1 MRRVFDFESDLAR
14 AAETVSRGGV
24 IIYPTDTVWG
34 IGCDATDAEA
44 VKRVFAIKHRD
55 DSKALITLM
64 TKEMVDEYLP
74 CLPETC
80 RRELDYDVR
89 PTTVICPHAEGLALN
104 LIASDGSVGVRVP
117 REKFSEA
124 LCQAVG
130 KPIVSTSVNIS
141 GESAPAIF
149 EEIKPRLLEEVDYV
163 VFYRRDDRRKSEA
176 SRIVAFDSEGNLKV
190 LRE

>member
-1 MRRVFDFESDLAR
+1 MRKVVDFESDLAQ
-14 AAETVSRGGV
+14 AVETVCRGGV

-34 IGCDATDAEA
+34 IGCDATDSEA
-44 VKRVFAIKHRD
+44 VKRIFSIKHRD

-74 CLPETC
+74 SIPESC
-80 RRELDYDVR
+80 RLQLDYDVR
-89 PTTVICPHAEGLALN
+89 PTTVICPHAEGLAFN
-104 LIASDGSVGVRVP
+104 LRASDGSVGVRLS
-117 REKFSEA
+117 REKFSSA

-141 GESAPAIF
+141 GEVAPAIF
-149 EEIKPRLLEEVDYV
+149 EEITPQLLAEADYV